1 MKNLILLIGLFF
13 TGFFF
18 AQEEEQIQAL
28 KVSYF
33 TSELQLNSAEAERFW
48 PVYNRNTEKYNQ
60 LKDGVWSSI
69 KERLDRIDELNDKES
84 DQLLEDYTNYHN
96 QRLSYRLEFIDELK
110 TVISSKKIMK
120 LKKAE
125 YNFNKKLLKQYRSKK
140 ED

>member
-1 MKNLILLIGLFF
+1 MKNLLLLIGLFF
-13 TGFFF
+13 TSSFF
-18 AQEEEQIQAL
+18 AQDDEQIHAL

-33 TSELQLNSAEAERFW
+33 TSELNLSSTEAERFW